1 MNSPWLLAA
10 ATAGMMLISPSCL
23 LAQQTD
29 PSKADQPQAPGKDV
43 AIRVAVNSVLVP
55 VVVRDS
61 QGRVTGDLKQDDF
74 RVFDNNKDH
83 VISGFSIQRRA
94 SEESASGVAPARNSA
109 PVAPVAIPPANGN
122 PNRFVIFLFD
132 DMHLAANDLQRV
144 QQVATKMVAA
154 SLGNSDAAAILS
166 FSGTNSGLTRDPA
179 KLNETIAK
187 LRMQNLYRREGHDC
201 PDVDYYQADLIEN
214 KHDIPAL
221 DAAVEDAMTC
231 AHLDTRGPAEDLAT
245 SAARRALSLGDQDVL
260 VSLGFVRNVVQ
271 RMESLPGQRTLI
283 LISPGFLTITPDAMF
298 QKSQILDMAA
308 RSNVTISAMDAR
320 GLYTSET
327 DASEHG
333 ANTATSL
340 RTGQWAQ
347 NHRNSM
353 SLNEDVMAELADGTG
368 GTYFHSTNDLQGG
381 FQKLTAAPEYVY
393 LLEISLDKVK
403 MDGSYHRLQVKL
415 SKDGLKL
422 QARHGYFAPK
432 KTKEKK

>member
-10 ATAGMMLISPSCL
+10 ATACMMLISPSCL
-23 LAQQTD
+23 LPQQTD
-29 PSKADQPQAPGKDV
+29 QPKAPGSDV

-61 QGRVTGDLKQDDF
+61 QGRATGDLKQEDF
-74 RVFDNNKDH
+74 RVFDNNKEH
-83 VISGFSIQRRA
+83 AISGFSIQRRA
-94 SEESASGVAPARNSA
+94 SEATAASVAPMPNSA
-109 PVAPVAIPPANGN
+109 PVAPVAAAPAKSS
-122 PNRFVIFLFD
+122 PNRFVIYLFD

-144 QQVATKMVAA
+144 QQVATKLVNT

-179 KLNETIAK
+179 KLNEAIAK
-187 LRMQNLYRREGHDC
+187 LRMQNLYRHEGHDC

-221 DAAVEDAMTC
+221 DAAVEEAMTC
-231 AHLDTRGPAEDLAT
+231 AHLETRGPAEDLAT
-245 SAARRALSLGDQDVL
+245 SAARRALSTGDQDVM

-271 RMESLPGQRTLI
+271 HMESLPGQRTLV
-283 LISPGFLTITPDAMF
+283 LVSPGFLTVTPDAMF

-320 GLYTSET
+320 GLYTSEV

-368 GTYFHSTNDLQGG
+368 GTYFHSANDLAGG
-381 FQKLTAAPEYVY
+381 FQTLTAAPEYVY
-393 LLEISLDKVK
+393 LLEISLDKVRL
-403 MDGSYHRLQVKL
+403 DGSYHRLQLKL
-415 SKDGLKL
+415 AKDGLKL

-432 KTKEKK
+432 KAKEKK